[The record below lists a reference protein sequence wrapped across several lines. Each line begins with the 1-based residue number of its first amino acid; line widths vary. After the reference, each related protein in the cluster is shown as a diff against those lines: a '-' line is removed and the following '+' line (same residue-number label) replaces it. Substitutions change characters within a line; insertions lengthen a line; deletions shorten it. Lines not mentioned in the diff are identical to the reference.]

1 MHFGTFLDR
10 DGDFLD
16 TVHFPPIAAK
26 YPFRGKGIYKITGK
40 VMLEFNCVTIE
51 FSNFER
57 LAIIEDPRY
66 SVKTTRELSLHRVV
80 HTAQQLVSNQK

>member
-16 TVHFPPIAAK
+16 TVHFPPIVAK

-40 VMLEFNCVTIE
+40 VMIEFDCVTIE
-51 FSNFER
+51 VSHLER

-66 SVKTTRELSLHRVV
+66 SVKSLNPTFQNKKSFKDHKM
-80 HTAQQLVSNQK
+80 AQG